1 MNRQFRVIAITL
13 LACLLGMAV
22 ARAQSQ
28 TDQPTFWWNDR
39 VFYEVFI
46 RSFQDSDGDGI
57 GDIQG
62 LISRLDY
69 LNDGDPSTS
78 EDLGITGIWL
88 MPPAEAHSYHGY
100 DVTDYYAVESDYG
113 TLADMR
119 QLVSEAQ
126 ERDIAVIVDMALNH
140 TSSRHPWFLGARSG
154 DPTWRDWY
162 IWADEDPGYPGPW
175 GAVAWHRAGGDYYY
189 GVFWD
194 GMPDLNFHN
203 DEVTQEM
210 VKIATFWL
218 RDIGVDGF
226 RLDAIK
232 HLIEDG
238 EVQENLP
245 ESRQWLSSY
254 EARLEEIKP
263 GSFTVG
269 EVFGGPSFVV
279 ARYVNER
286 AIDVG
291 FDFKLAGEMIGA
303 ASRGNNRNIIR
314 AHRAAMRDYPFNQFA
329 TFLTN
334 HDQNR
339 LANALRQDVG
349 RNKVAASLL
358 LTGPGLP
365 FLYYGEEIGMIGT
378 KPDERIRSPMQWDDS
393 PTAGFTSAARP
404 WQPLQAAEHIAS
416 ANVAHQTDDA
426 DSLLSHYRDLVHLR
440 NSQAALRRGD
450 WTHVESSA
458 RGIYAFL
465 RSHEEEQL
473 LVIINLDDEPIQG
486 FTLSLAE
493 SEHDLS
499 APNVVF
505 GSGEVRAPALNAAG
519 GFADYAPMASLDAHS
534 TLVLAF

>member
-1 MNRQFRVIAITL
+1 MNSNSRAIVGAL
-13 LACLLGMAV
+13 VGCLLSLAV
-22 ARAQSQ
+22 LPAQSQ
-28 TDQPTFWWNDR
+28 APQPTYWWNDR

-69 LNDGDPSTS
+69 LNDGDPSAG
-78 EDLGITGIWL
+78 EDLGITGLWL
-88 MPPAEAHSYHGY
+88 MPPTEAHSYHGY
-100 DVTDYYAVESDYG
+100 DVTDYYAVERDYG

-119 QLVSEAQ
+119 QLVAAAR
-126 ERDIAVIVDMALNH
+126 ERGIAVIVDMVLNH

-154 DPTWRDWY
+154 DPAWRDWY
-162 IWADEDPGYPGPW
+162 IWADEDPGYHGPW
-175 GAVAWHRAGGDYYY
+175 GDVAWHRAGGDYYY

-203 DEVTQEM
+203 PAVTQEM
-210 VKIATFWL
+210 QHVASFWL

-232 HLIEDG
+232 HLIEAG
-238 EVQENLP
+238 ERQENLP
-245 ESRQWLSSY
+245 ESRQWLSGY
-254 EARLEEIKP
+254 EAHLEAVKP

-269 EVFGGPSFVV
+269 EIFGGPSFVV

-286 AIDVG
+286 AIDIG
-291 FDFKLAGEMIGA
+291 FDFKLAGEMIEA
-303 ASRGNNRNIIR
+303 ASRGSNRDIIR
-314 AHRAAMRDYPFNQFA
+314 AHRAALRDYPFNQFA

-339 LANALRQDVG
+339 LANSLRQDIG
-349 RNKVAASLL
+349 RNKAAASLL
-358 LTGPGLP
+358 LTGPGVP
-365 FLYYGEEIGMIGT
+365 FLYYGEEIGMVGT

-393 PTAGFTSAARP
+393 PLAGFSNAARA
-404 WQPLQAAEHIAS
+404 WQPLQAAGHIAS
-416 ANVAHQTDDA
+416 VNVARQTADA
-426 DSLLSHYRDLVHLR
+426 ESLLSHYRDLVHLR
-440 NSQAALRRGD
+440 NRHTALRRGD

-465 RSHEEEQL
+465 RSHAQERL
-473 LVIINLDDEPIQG
+473 LVIINLDDEASEG

-493 SEHDLS
+493 SKRDLS
-499 APNVVF
+499 APTLVF
-505 GSGEVRAPALNAAG
+505 GRGELRAPRLNAAG
-519 GFADYAPMASLDAHS
+519 GFADYAPVPSLPAHS
-534 TLVLAF
+534 TIVLVF